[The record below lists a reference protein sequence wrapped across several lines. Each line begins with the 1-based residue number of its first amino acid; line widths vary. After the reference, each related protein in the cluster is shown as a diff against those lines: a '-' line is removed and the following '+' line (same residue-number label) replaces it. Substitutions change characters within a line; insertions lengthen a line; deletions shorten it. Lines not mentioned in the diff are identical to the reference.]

1 MKPPANSDPRSLAPR
16 LVRNVLLWLLP
27 CILGWLA
34 ITAFYNRFL
43 TVSAENLLHLVESPN
58 VTRLLPKE
66 DNAYITVTRSDFPAS
81 RPNLYQVRVTD
92 IHFNLFLLAAL
103 FLAMPGVSWKQRL
116 ANLAWALL
124 ISVFFHILLLFLWVK
139 FVYATQLGDWSTAH
153 YGELGY
159 NLFGMA
165 KHLLDLPFKLALPLA
180 LWAVFYLKA
189 LLPERNSG

>member
-1 MKPPANSDPRSLAPR
+1 MKPPANSDPRALAPR

-34 ITAFYNRFL
+34 ITGFYNRFL

-66 DNAYITVTRSDFPAS
+66 DGAYITITRSDFPAS

-92 IHFNLFLLAAL
+92 IHFNLFLLGAL
-103 FLAMPGVSWKQRL
+103 FLAVPGVAWKPRL

-153 YGELGY
+153 YGEFGY
-159 NLFGMA
+159 NFFGMA

-180 LWAVFYLKA
+180 LWSVFYLKA
-189 LLPERNSG
+189 LLPERHSG